1 MNNQKN
7 KTMSQVDIQSENQLN
22 KSGRGGKRPGAGRP
36 KGTSKLYAFRADKEV
51 AAYLDSQENKTDFI
65 KQCITQQMEAVKHR
79 KEDEVLMQ
87 LGEVMPTSRIKP
99 MTLPF
104 FDVKVVAGFP
114 IPLNNDEQAQ
124 NIEVLKMCIHPIY
137 PILLYQKGFS

>member
-104 FDVKVVAGFP
+104 FDGKY
-114 IPLNNDEQAQ
+114 I
-124 NIEVLKMCIHPIY
+124 
-137 PILLYQKGFS
+137 